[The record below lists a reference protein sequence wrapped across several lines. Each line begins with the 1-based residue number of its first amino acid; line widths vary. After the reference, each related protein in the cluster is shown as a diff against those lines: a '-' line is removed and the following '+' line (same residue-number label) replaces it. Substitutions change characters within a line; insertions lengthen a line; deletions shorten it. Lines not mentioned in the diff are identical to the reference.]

1 MLVDLS
7 IRDFAIINNIHIGFS
22 EGFTVLSGETGAGK
36 SIIINAVK
44 LILGGRTSIDI
55 IKTGKEYAEV
65 EAFFELGN
73 SEAIQA
79 MQAQG
84 LDHREGLSVRRIV
97 ARNGKNKAFI
107 NGHSCT
113 LQMMARITE
122 KLVNIS
128 GQHAHQTILGS
139 ENHLGILD
147 EFAGLTQQ
155 REEVRHCHAQIV
167 SLAKKLKNQV
177 ERRDRDKHE
186 RELLEFEQEEI
197 LQTNPSEEE
206 ESEIEQEK
214 NRLKNAELIYATIG
228 RCIERLYGSEG
239 SVVEWLTEVAK
250 DIEDMGKIDPKLNPV
265 AQDVFSAAY
274 SMEDCVA
281 ELRSY
286 IEMVS
291 FNADR
296 LEEIEERLN
305 TIYKLKKKYGK
316 TIEDILIY
324 LDTIRKRLE
333 QLQDS
338 SETTARL
345 KDELLVENKSIS
357 ELAVFLSEKR
367 KKWAGTLEKMVEDE
381 LRSLEMKGVR
391 FEILFEHV
399 KQDSV
404 DCSPYL
410 TTNGMVID
418 ETGLDRISFLISANV
433 GEETKPI
440 VQIASGGELS
450 RIILALKVIIADKDE
465 VGTILFDEVDSGIG
479 GGVAETVGQKMKQLS
494 KHHQVICI
502 THLPQIAS
510 LGDHHFRISKKVEKE
525 MTYATID
532 RLDGEGRVTE
542 IARMLGGID
551 ISEKTLDHA
560 REMLS
565 PVL

>member
-84 LDHREGLSVRRIV
+84 LDHREGLIVRRIV

-177 ERRDRDKHE
+177 ERRDQNKHE
-186 RELLEFEQEEI
+186 RELLEFEQKEI
-197 LQTNPSEEE
+197 RQANPSEEE

-250 DIEDMGKIDPKLNPV
+250 DIEDVGKIDPKLNPV

-305 TIYKLKKKYGK
+305 IIYKLKKKYGK
-316 TIEDILIY
+316 TIEDILNY

-333 QLQDS
+333 QLQYS

-345 KDELLVENKSIS
+345 EDELLVENKSIS
-357 ELAVFLSEKR
+357 EIAVSLSEKR

>member
-84 LDHREGLSVRRIV
+84 LDHREGLIVRRIV

-147 EFAGLTQQ
+147 EFAGLTRQ

-177 ERRDRDKHE
+177 ERRDQNKHE

-197 LQTNPSEEE
+197 RQANPSEEE

-324 LDTIRKRLE
+324 LDTIRKKLE

-345 KDELLVENKSIS
+345 EDKLLVENKSIS
-357 ELAVFLSEKR
+357 ELAVSLSEKR

-410 TTNGMVID
+410 TTKGMVID

-450 RIILALKVIIADKDE
+450 RIILALKVIIADRDD

-525 MTYATID
+525 MTCATID

>member
-1 MLVDLS
+1 MV
-7 IRDFAIINNIHIGFS
+7 
-22 EGFTVLSGETGAGK
+22 
-36 SIIINAVK
+36 
-44 LILGGRTSIDI
+44 
-55 IKTGKEYAEV
+55 
-65 EAFFELGN
+65 
-73 SEAIQA
+73 
-79 MQAQG
+79 
-84 LDHREGLSVRRIV
+84 
-97 ARNGKNKAFI
+97 
-107 NGHSCT
+107 
-113 LQMMARITE
+113 IT
-122 KLVNIS
+122 
-128 GQHAHQTILGS
+128 
-139 ENHLGILD
+139 
-147 EFAGLTQQ
+147 
-155 REEVRHCHAQIV
+155 IV
-167 SLAKKLKNQV
+167 SIV
-177 ERRDRDKHE
+177 
-186 RELLEFEQEEI
+186 I
-197 LQTNPSEEE
+197 G
-206 ESEIEQEK
+206 
-214 NRLKNAELIYATIG
+214 LI
-228 RCIERLYGSEG
+228 
-239 SVVEWLTEVAK
+239 
-250 DIEDMGKIDPKLNPV
+250 LNPV

-324 LDTIRKRLE
+324 LDTIRKKLE

-345 KDELLVENKSIS
+345 EDKLLVENKSIS
-357 ELAVFLSEKR
+357 ELAVSLSEKR

-410 TTNGMVID
+410 TTKGMVID

-450 RIILALKVIIADKDE
+450 RIILALKVIIADRDD

-525 MTYATID
+525 MTCATID
-532 RLDGEGRVTE
+532 RLDGESRVTE

>member
-84 LDHREGLSVRRIV
+84 LDHSEGLSVRRIV

-155 REEVRHCHAQIV
+155 REKVRHCHAQIV

-177 ERRDRDKHE
+177 ERRDQNKHE

-197 LQTNPSEEE
+197 RQANPSEEE
-206 ESEIEQEK
+206 EGEIEQEK

-250 DIEDMGKIDPKLNPV
+250 DIEDMGKIDPKLNAV

-324 LDTIRKRLE
+324 LDTIRKKLE

-345 KDELLVENKSIS
+345 EDELLVENKSIS
-357 ELAVFLSEKR
+357 ELAVSLSEKR

-410 TTNGMVID
+410 TTKGMVID

-450 RIILALKVIIADKDE
+450 RIILALKVIIADRDD

-565 PVL
+565 RVF